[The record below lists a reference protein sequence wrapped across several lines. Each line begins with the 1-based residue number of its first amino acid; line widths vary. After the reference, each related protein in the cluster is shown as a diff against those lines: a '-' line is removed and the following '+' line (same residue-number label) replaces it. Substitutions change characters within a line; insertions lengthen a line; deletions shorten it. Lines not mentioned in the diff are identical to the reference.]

1 MSPQPVGNSSKHGEK
16 EKATSLRMIVGPM
29 GVHNSGLPRQTRAAL
44 HTSEKGTRRYPETI
58 KAALTEDER
67 LT

>member
-1 MSPQPVGNSSKHGEK
+1 
-16 EKATSLRMIVGPM
+16 MIDGPM

-58 KAALTEDER
+58 KAALTGDE
-67 LT
+67 